1 MKNLLAVN
9 KLDMENLNS
18 KELIEISGG
27 TTDLGSWLVNK
38 VGDFVCWA
46 KTSLENIDLSL
57 LQNFSHGTY
66 PGNLK

>member
-1 MKNLLAVN
+1 MRNLS
-9 KLDMENLNS
+9 S
-18 KELIEISGG
+18 KELVEISGG

-57 LQNFSHGTY
+57 LQNYSHGTY
-66 PGNLK
+66 PSNLK